1 MFNRLTIAQ
10 RLSALV
16 VALLAIPILIGLFGQ
31 HAQQGIL
38 DDFATTYND
47 RVVCLKQL
55 KIVADSYA
63 VGIVDGAHKLQAGS
77 ISADSFLGGL
87 ASSQAALKKQWS
99 DYRATYLTA
108 EEKTL
113 ADQAETAMRHA
124 DASVARLKTL
134 AQSGDRTALQHF
146 LDKEMYPEIDP
157 IASRIAALIDLQLRV
172 AAEEFA
178 QAQQRAATSHLI
190 ALLLLAGGVAIGAG
204 LALVIIRSLL
214 AELGGEPRD
223 VVALTERIANGD
235 LSQRLQVKAGDQH
248 SIVASMARMQSGLI
262 RMVRAMQHVITQ
274 LGNNATELAA
284 AAEQVAASAEE
295 QTRAASSMSAS
306 VEQLSVSICSV
317 DDNTTDVATESVSTG
332 ELATRG
338 ESIIDQTLH
347 TIESVAEMAR
357 ASQAQADLMSS
368 RSQQISNVIQ
378 VIRDVADQ
386 TNLLALNAAIEA
398 ARAGEQGRGFAVVA
412 DEVRKLSERTA
423 QSTAEISGSIREML
437 DSSAHVV
444 QNIHHTVDHMEVG
457 LQQASDARSA
467 ITGINDKVARVKQSL
482 SAISVSLHEQQA
494 AGTGIAANVE
504 KVAQMSEETSAAAS
518 QTADSACQM
527 EQMSNE
533 LQASINYFTLPQSG
547 QGQLEEASRQTS
559 HSLAAAN

>member
-1 MFNRLTIAQ
+1 
-10 RLSALV
+10 
-16 VALLAIPILIGLFGQ
+16 
-31 HAQQGIL
+31 
-38 DDFATTYND
+38 
-47 RVVCLKQL
+47 
-55 KIVADSYA
+55 
-63 VGIVDGAHKLQAGS
+63 
-77 ISADSFLGGL
+77 
-87 ASSQAALKKQWS
+87 
-99 DYRATYLTA
+99 
-108 EEKTL
+108 
-113 ADQAETAMRHA
+113 
-124 DASVARLKTL
+124 
-134 AQSGDRTALQHF
+134 
-146 LDKEMYPEIDP
+146 MYPEIDP

-357 ASQAQADLMSS
+357 ASQSQADLMSS
-368 RSQQISNVIQ
+368 RSQQIS
-378 VIRDVADQ
+378 
-386 TNLLALNAAIEA
+386 
-398 ARAGEQGRGFAVVA
+398 
-412 DEVRKLSERTA
+412 
-423 QSTAEISGSIREML
+423 M
-437 DSSAHVV
+437 
-444 QNIHHTVDHMEVG
+444 
-457 LQQASDARSA
+457 
-467 ITGINDKVARVKQSL
+467 
-482 SAISVSLHEQQA
+482 
-494 AGTGIAANVE
+494 
-504 KVAQMSEETSAAAS
+504 
-518 QTADSACQM
+518 
-527 EQMSNE
+527 
-533 LQASINYFTLPQSG
+533 
-547 QGQLEEASRQTS
+547 
-559 HSLAAAN
+559 

>member
-1 MFNRLTIAQ
+1 EFAKAQ
-10 RLSALV
+10 ER
-16 VALLAIPILIGLFGQ
+16 
-31 HAQQGIL
+31 
-38 DDFATTYND
+38 
-47 RVVCLKQL
+47 
-55 KIVADSYA
+55 
-63 VGIVDGAHKLQAGS
+63 
-77 ISADSFLGGL
+77 
-87 ASSQAALKKQWS
+87 AA
-99 DYRATYLTA
+99 
-108 EEKTL
+108 
-113 ADQAETAMRHA
+113 
-124 DASVARLKTL
+124 
-134 AQSGDRTALQHF
+134 
-146 LDKEMYPEIDP
+146 
-157 IASRIAALIDLQLRV
+157 ASRAV
-172 AAEEFA
+172 A
-178 QAQQRAATSHLI
+178 I
-190 ALLLLAGGVAIGAG
+190 ALLICGVALGAV
-204 LALVIIRSLL
+204 LSLIIIRSLM

-235 LSQRLQVKAGDQH
+235 LSQKLQAKAGDQH

-262 RMVRAMQHVITQ
+262 QMVRAMQQIISQ
-274 LGNNATELAA
+274 LSANATELAA

-332 ELATRG
+332 DLATRG

-347 TIESVAEMAR
+347 TIESVADMAR

-423 QSTAEISGSIREML
+423 QSTSEIGASIREML

-457 LQQASDARSA
+457 LRQASDARAA

-518 QTADSACQM
+518 QTADSASQM
-527 EQMSNE
+527 EQMSHE
-533 LQASINYFTLPQSG
+533 LQSSINY
-547 QGQLEEASRQTS
+547 
-559 HSLAAAN
+559 